1 RILHQVRAGSRLRH
15 LADGAAEVHVD
26 DVRARRLDHPRRLRH
41 RRGLGAEDLDRERM
55 LVGGDAQVAERPL
68 VPVLDPG
75 GGHHL
80 RADEPRAET
89 PALAA
94 ERLDRDA
101 GHRREHEP
109 RRHLDVADRPRFLQ
123 IHGHGFDRNR
133 VRLTVVDAGG
143 TIRPRRGAVRQR
155 LFLCRGQEDIGE
167 GSHPHAGGAQE
178 APGGDRGIVHNAASR
193 GRGADPHR
201 ARVRRHRGERR
212 VRLGE
217 ERPGSSRGA
226 HRNARG
232 AARELP
238 RRDEEGDPVGRG
250 LRRDEGAAEGHV
262 LEQAVR
268 VPHRRLGR
276 GEPGGDE
283 ALERV
288 ARREGDHGSQ
298 EGRRRRGLGAAW
310 RAQVQDHGD
319 QGGLTEP
326 LRGVRRHAVTVGREM
341 RRVPFAS
348 LAVVASLA
356 APAAAAAGWSKPAV
370 LVPPG
375 KLAYQ
380 ATLATAADGT
390 TIVVWDQY
398 DSGKNT
404 YSLLA
409 ATRTPQ
415 GKVSRRT
422 LGPAANAV
430 AKPALAVGGDGTFA
444 VAWEYPGK
452 GTGGDSLAVRIVRP
466 GESTFEPAST
476 VSPANMSTDYGAGD
490 GPSVAV
496 DDAGTVYVTWEGVY
510 SGRGGK
516 HDEVVV
522 TDRADGART
531 WSPVVRLSSPAADS
545 HGARVAA
552 AGKGHAAVSW
562 AETNSSVW
570 TSIASAGRFGPAKL
584 ISGATYESSPASIA

>member
-1 RILHQVRAGSRLRH
+1 
-15 LADGAAEVHVD
+15 
-26 DVRARRLDHPRRLRH
+26 
-41 RRGLGAEDLDRERM
+41 
-55 LVGGDAQVAERPL
+55 
-68 VPVLDPG
+68 
-75 GGHHL
+75 
-80 RADEPRAET
+80 
-89 PALAA
+89 
-94 ERLDRDA
+94 
-101 GHRREHEP
+101 
-109 RRHLDVADRPRFLQ
+109 
-123 IHGHGFDRNR
+123 
-133 VRLTVVDAGG
+133 
-143 TIRPRRGAVRQR
+143 
-155 LFLCRGQEDIGE
+155 
-167 GSHPHAGGAQE
+167 
-178 APGGDRGIVHNAASR
+178 
-193 GRGADPHR
+193 
-201 ARVRRHRGERR
+201 
-212 VRLGE
+212 
-217 ERPGSSRGA
+217 
-226 HRNARG
+226 
-232 AARELP
+232 
-238 RRDEEGDPVGRG
+238 
-250 LRRDEGAAEGHV
+250 
-262 LEQAVR
+262 
-268 VPHRRLGR
+268 
-276 GEPGGDE
+276 
-283 ALERV
+283 
-288 ARREGDHGSQ
+288 
-298 EGRRRRGLGAAW
+298 
-310 RAQVQDHGD
+310 
-319 QGGLTEP
+319 
-326 LRGVRRHAVTVGREM
+326 M

-584 ISGATYESSPASIA
+584 ISGATYESSPASIAVAATGKAALLWEQSGAHNSHRIAAKVTTSHAFPARTQFLSGPSVSHFPAVALASHGAGTSAWEAEVAGGWEIDAAALSGATWGRATRLEPKGYAATYGFAPVVAANDERAVVAWAEKDLNRASFIGAKVRVGSRWTDPANFPGLSAPVVSVPQDPVGPGPVAGAMVWLSTNGLQISILK